1 MASKAGRK
9 PKYQE
14 SFVQLAY
21 WMAKAGL
28 TDEEMAREFG
38 VDRRSLTRWK
48 KSHPEF
54 GEALARG
61 KETPD
66 DKVEAAMYRRC
77 IGYTVTETKEKE
89 TWRGPE
95 REIIVKDIAPDVVAC
110 IFWLKNRRPERWRDV
125 HKVESTSTVTIE
137 IQEAAK
143 RINEIPEARE
153 YARAA
158 FRAAHGGN
166 GHSRPAGVLETGCP
180 N

>member
-38 VDRRSLTRWK
+38 VDRRTITRWK
-48 KSHPEF
+48 NTHPEF
-54 GEALARG
+54 GEALERG

-66 DKVEAAMYRRC
+66 DKVEAALYQRA
-77 IGYTVTETKEKE
+77 IGYTYTETKEKD
-89 TWRGPE
+89 TVKGPE
-95 REIIVKDIAPDVVAC
+95 SEVAVKQMPPDVTAC
-110 IFWLKNRRPERWRDV
+110 IFWLKNRRPDKWRDV
-125 HKVESTSTVTIE
+125 HKVESTTTVTVE

-143 RINEIPEARE
+143 KLNANPEAKE
-153 YARAA
+153 LARAA

-166 GHSRPAGVLETGCP
+166 GHSHPTGILEAGCP